1 MDENRSK
8 RRGTIERILRSRIAR
23 GIFRLHMG
31 FSIFRSW
38 SNDIQIPPKSSIHLF
53 DYLLDRSANQEGT
66 SKKGVE
72 NDHCIDRYLW
82 KVF

>member
-8 RRGTIERILRSRIAR
+8 QRGTIERILHSRIAR

-31 FSIFRSW
+31 LSIIRSW

-53 DYLLDRSANQEGT
+53 DYLLDRSTNQEGT
-66 SKKGVE
+66 PKKDVE
-72 NDHCIDRYLW
+72 NDDCIG
-82 KVF
+82 